1 MVQFCTCD
9 RLTWTT
15 STKLPLFCMKISS
28 VSLTN
33 PMILLPQSHYY
44 SCYVRKWI
52 LAPTVLWF
60 QGHTD
65 ICAHDLAQS
74 SNFWH

>member
-1 MVQFCTCD
+1 
-9 RLTWTT
+9 
-15 STKLPLFCMKISS
+15 MKISS

-33 PMILLPQSHYY
+33 PVIILPQSHYY

-52 LAPTVLWF
+52 LAPTVLWL

-65 ICAHDLAQS
+65 IRAHDLAQS